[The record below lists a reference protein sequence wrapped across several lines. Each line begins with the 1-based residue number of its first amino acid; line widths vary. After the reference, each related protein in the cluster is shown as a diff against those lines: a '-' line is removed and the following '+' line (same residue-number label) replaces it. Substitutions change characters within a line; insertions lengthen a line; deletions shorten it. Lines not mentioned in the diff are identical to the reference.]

1 MSLSAFAEV
10 AADSRGPLEKMSSVK
25 TMFKTMGDVAGV
37 LRGTVPAGGKAGAS
51 PSEGAVENRHSMGY
65 AVRGEMSRSES
76 ALSKT
81 MKATTVKTYGWW
93 RDNWE
98 QDDTYTYT
106 YDASGNIT
114 SELLKDADGA
124 CSRTVYEYN
133 ADGMVTFK
141 ETTVAEDGVNFMNSL
156 KTEFEYDPIM
166 TNVITKRSEWMWMDE
181 DGWQQVSN
189 NYERRITRND
199 KGDVESVVIAVLY
212 DGEYDPTQR
221 LTITYGE
228 NGEAIEMAEQILD
241 YNGKDFFWEDG
252 AKVTDIVW
260 ERTDGQFYDMENIF
274 GGTNR
279 VKSCTMIEADGM
291 AMDVD
296 VEYADGSDD
305 YTAAISMTMDGI
317 TVTGTMEYALLEN
330 GGERLITEMKYMGM
344 VIVSITQE
352 ILYDEWGLMTL
363 QKVEESDY
371 GEVYVEGR
379 KGEVEYD
386 SEGKPAVYTVSE
398 FYTDEDTGEE
408 VSEYFLRAEYS
419 DYVDVTAGV
428 GNVNVDAAAPSRYY
442 NLQGMPVG
450 APEKGSIVIRD
461 GKKIRY

>member
-1 MSLSAFAEV
+1 MRNFTVFAVMAAMALPASAFSGTDKGSRAEFSKFSV
-10 AADSRGPLEKMSSVK
+10 FSSFSKGGAIASATNRLRNVSRDK
-25 TMFKTMGDVAGV
+25 
-37 LRGTVPAGGKAGAS
+37 KAGMMPAFKA
-51 PSEGAVENRHSMGY
+51 PANPN
-65 AVRGEMSRSES
+65 
-76 ALSKT
+76 L
-81 MKATTVKTYGWW
+81 KATTVKTFGWW

-98 QDDTYTYT
+98 ADDTYTYT

-114 SELLKDADGA
+114 TELLKDADGA

-133 ADGMVTFK
+133 DNGMVTFK
-141 ETTVAEDGVNFMNSL
+141 EILVSTDGVDYENSL

-166 TNVITKRSEWMWMDE
+166 TNVITKRSEWMWMEE

-212 DGEYDPTQR
+212 EGEYDPTQR

-228 NGEAIEMAEQILD
+228 NGEAVEMAEQILD
-241 YNGKDFFWEDG
+241 YNGKEFFWEDG
-252 AKVTDIVW
+252 AKVTNIVW
-260 ERTDGQFYDMENIF
+260 ERTDGQFYNLEEIF
-274 GGTNR
+274 GGANR

-296 VEYADGSDD
+296 VVYADDSDD
-305 YTAAISMTMDGI
+305 YTANISMTMDGM

-330 GGERLITEMKYMGM
+330 GGERLITEIKYMGM
-344 VIVSITQE
+344 VLMSMTQE

-363 QKVEESDY
+363 QKVEESGY

-386 SEGKPAVYTVSE
+386 SEGKPAIYTISD

-428 GNVNVDAAAPSRYY
+428 GSLNVDAEAPVRYY

-450 APEKGSIVIRD
+450 APEKGSIFIRN
-461 GKKIRY
+461 GKKIKY

>member
-1 MSLSAFAEV
+1 MRNFTVVMAMAAIALGGQAQVNGQFIEKVGKVAHRMQPAFV
-10 AADSRGPLEKMSSVK
+10 TGAAQAKESRPYI
-25 TMFKTMGDVAGV
+25 
-37 LRGTVPAGGKAGAS
+37 GKAVNGL
-51 PSEGAVENRHSMGY
+51 SER
-65 AVRGEMSRSES
+65 
-76 ALSKT
+76 
-81 MKATTVKTYGWW
+81 MKATTVKTFGWW

-98 QDDTYTYT
+98 PDDTYTYT

-114 SELLKDADGA
+114 TELLKDAEGA

-141 ETTVAEDGVNFMNSL
+141 ETKVSEDGVNFVNNL

-166 TNVITKRSEWMWMDE
+166 TKVITKRSEWMWMDE

-189 NYERRITRND
+189 NYERRITRNE

-228 NGEAIEMAEQILD
+228 NGEAVEMAEQILD
-241 YNGKDFFWEDG
+241 YDGKEFFWEDG

-260 ERTDGQFYDMENIF
+260 ERTDGQFYDIEDIF
-274 GGTNR
+274 GGANR
-279 VKSCTMIEADGM
+279 VKSCTMIDADGM
-291 AMDVD
+291 AMDVN

-305 YTAAISMTMDGI
+305 YTATISMTMDGM
-317 TVTGTMEYALLEN
+317 TVTGTLEYALLEN

-344 VIVSITQE
+344 VIISITQE

-363 QKVEESDY
+363 QRVEESGY

-386 SEGKPAVYTVSE
+386 SEGKPAVYTISE

-428 GNVNVDAAAPSRYY
+428 SSVMDEEGAAEKYFDLNGIRVTS
-442 NLQGMPVG
+442 
-450 APEKGSIVIRD
+450 PEKGRIVIKG
-461 GKKIRY
+461 GKAIVTR